1 MKFMKL
7 IHSGLLASTVL
18 IAALVTTPVIAHHS
32 FASEFDINRPIELEG
47 VVTRMQWSNPHTWVH
62 LEITLNSGEKQQWT
76 IEGSAPNALLRRGW
90 DRDSL
95 AVGTF
100 IKVEGFQAR
109 DRSNKANGRNVI
121 LPDGSRLFV
130 GSSGTQTGAPE

>member
-1 MKFMKL
+1 MKS
-7 IHSGLLASTVL
+7 IHSGLLASTAL
-18 IAALVTTPVIAHHS
+18 IAALMTAPAIAHHS

-47 VVTRMQWSNPHTWVH
+47 IVTRMEWSNPHTWVH
-62 LEITLNSGEKQQWT
+62 LEITLNSGEKQQWR
-76 IEGSAPNALLRRGW
+76 IEGSAPNSLLRRGW
-90 DRDSL
+90 DRNSL

-130 GSSGTQTGAPE
+130 GSAGANTGAPE